1 MLGSSLLYQIMIIGE
16 ASNHLTANL
25 QACYPEVE
33 WIDMIGMRNRVV
45 HAYFGIDEEIV
56 WNAVTEDI
64 PRLRLQMAKIL
75 AAEFPDE
82 PETESA
88 TPAAT

>member
-1 MLGSSLLYQIMIIGE
+1 
-16 ASNHLTANL
+16 
-25 QACYPEVE
+25 
-33 WIDMIGMRNRVV
+33 MIGMRNRVV

-75 AAEFPDE
+75 AAECPDE